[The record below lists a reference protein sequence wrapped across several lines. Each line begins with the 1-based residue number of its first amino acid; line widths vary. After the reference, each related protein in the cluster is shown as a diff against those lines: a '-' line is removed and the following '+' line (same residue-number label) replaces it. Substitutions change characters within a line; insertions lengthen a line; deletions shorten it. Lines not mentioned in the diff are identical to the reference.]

1 MSTFSDTEITA
12 YRTQL
17 LNLQQSLVNIENDLD
32 ETSAVVELDQTR
44 QGRLS
49 RMDALQGQAMSK
61 AMQARRQHQLK
72 EINLALERIDQGEFG
87 YCQHCYEAIA
97 SKRLDI
103 NPAVRLCIK
112 CAD

>member
-1 MSTFSDTEITA
+1 MNKLTSKQIVS
-12 YRTQL
+12 YQTQL
-17 LNLQQSLVNIENDLD
+17 EALQQALTNTNKISD
-32 ETSAVVELDQTR
+32 EASAVVELDQTR

-61 AMQARRQHQLK
+61 AVVARRQQQLT
-72 EINLALERIDQGEFG
+72 EIKLALKRIEMGEYG
-87 YCQHCYEAIA
+87 YCQQCDEQIA
-97 SKRLDI
+97 RQRLDI